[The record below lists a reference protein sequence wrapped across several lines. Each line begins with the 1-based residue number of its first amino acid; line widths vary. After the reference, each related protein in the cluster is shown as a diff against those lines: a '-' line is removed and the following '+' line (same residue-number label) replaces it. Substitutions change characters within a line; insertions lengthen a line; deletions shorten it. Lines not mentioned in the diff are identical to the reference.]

1 MADLV
6 EMNRRLQLKL
16 VLLENQSH
24 KNCGSCTD
32 TVNYFLMLQARME
45 KLVAFLINKDHI
57 KNGDLFANFSEKS
70 NLHLLKS
77 SHEEYMDSWLD
88 FMKSLFGEVYLKKD
102 NELRVKAVEL
112 NEIRER
118 MTDMLENKMR
128 KGSES
133 VE

>member
-1 MADLV
+1 
-6 EMNRRLQLKL
+6 
-16 VLLENQSH
+16 
-24 KNCGSCTD
+24 
-32 TVNYFLMLQARME
+32 
-45 KLVAFLINKDHI
+45 
-57 KNGDLFANFSEKS
+57 
-70 NLHLLKS
+70 
-77 SHEEYMDSWLD
+77 MDSWLD